1 MPTEINWG
9 SIADWVSG
17 IGSLSAV
24 IVALY
29 LSKASMRVRLYGIC
43 GHRIVFEHGKD
54 VQQHL
59 ISVFITNI
67 GPRSTVVNNIG
78 LRFGLFKKKYGIIKI
93 LEGEF
98 TQPIPKTLVDG
109 EQGHWGFELND
120 QKSWITDLFRNEF
133 ITSWLDVQ
141 TMHIEVYTT
150 NGGSF
155 RFRPEP
161 SLRKLILELYK
172 ENLKSK
178 TN

>member
-1 MPTEINWG
+1 MSTEINWG

-24 IVALY
+24 IAALY
-29 LSKASMRVRLYGIC
+29 LSKANMRVRLYGTC

-54 VQQHL
+54 AQHHL
-59 ISVFITNI
+59 ISIFVTNI
-67 GPRSTVVNNIG
+67 GARSTVISNIS
-78 LRFGLFKKKYGIIKI
+78 LRFGLIKKKYGIIKI

-109 EQGHWGFELND
+109 EQGHWGFELD
-120 QKSWITDLFRNEF
+120 DHKTWITDLFRKEF
-133 ITSWLDVQ
+133 ITSWLDVK
-141 TMHIEVYTT
+141 TMYIEVHTT

-161 SLRKLILELYK
+161 PLRKMILDLYK
-172 ENLKSK
+172 ESFKSK
-178 TN
+178 CK